1 MLRVVSPLALVATL
15 VIVAAGCG
23 GDGASA
29 PAADTTT
36 TAAVTPTHVAL
47 FATVAPPVECLSAET
62 WCRGRLWRT
71 REDEPRP

>member
-15 VIVAAGCG
+15 VVVAAGCG

-36 TAAVTPTHVAL
+36 TALRGQSTDITASSAASNPLLTFTAL
-47 FATVAPPVECLSAET
+47 TTAPANGDTFSIT
-62 WCRGRLWRT
+62 
-71 REDEPRP
+71 